1 MSVNKK
7 YKLMVVG
14 AAALQMP
21 LIKRI
26 KERGYE
32 LVVVSPNP
40 TEPGFEYADYSV
52 IADVRDQDLI
62 LEKARELKIDGAV
75 TDQTDLA
82 VRTVAYVTEK
92 MGLSSIGYNISC
104 LFTDKV
110 LMRKK
115 CKELDLNP
123 IPYALVHNLYD
134 AIEFYDTLGAPA
146 IIKPA
151 DSQASKGVHKITCR
165 QDMIMYFKEAM
176 DYSRNGKV
184 IIEKFI
190 NGFELLVDSLIVDG
204 EIKVLTIGEYT
215 PFAKKDVFSIHMT
228 IFQSKCPK
236 DVKEKVSTFN
246 NQIIKKFG
254 LNNSRTHAE
263 YLYDGEKCYLVEI
276 AARGGGVFISSD
288 AVKFCAGIST
298 EDFLIDA
305 AVGNL
310 YMPEPSSDFVG
321 QYFGELFFYMPEGE
335 IISIEGIEE
344 VLKLPFVH
352 NCLLTG
358 IEVGIK
364 TPPITDK
371 NGRKLFTLTGNSY
384 DELEKRMCLIKSM
397 IDIKVRTD
405 NGIEGIIWS

>member
-1 MSVNKK
+1 MEVNKK
-7 YKLMVVG
+7 YRLMVVG
-14 AAALQMP
+14 AAALQIP

-26 KERGYE
+26 KERNYE
-32 LVVVSPNP
+32 LVVVSPNL
-40 TEPGFEYADYSV
+40 TEPGFEYADYSIV
-52 IADVRDQDLI
+52 ADVRDQDLI

-92 MGLSSIGYNISC
+92 MNLPSIGYNISC

-123 IPYALVHNLYD
+123 IPYALVHNLHD

-151 DSQASKGVHKITCR
+151 DSQASKGVHKITCK
-165 QDMIMYFKEAM
+165 QDLIMYFKEAT

-190 NGFELLVDSLIVDG
+190 NGFELLVDSLVVDG
-204 EIKVLTIGEYT
+204 DIKVLTIGEYA
-215 PFAKKDVFSIHMT
+215 PFARKDVFSSHMT
-228 IFQSKCPK
+228 IFPSKCPK
-236 DVKEKVSTFN
+236 IVKEKVSVFN
-246 NQIIKKFG
+246 NEIIRKFG
-254 LNNSRTHAE
+254 LNNSRAHAE

-288 AVKFCAGIST
+288 AVKFCSGISN
-298 EDFLIDA
+298 EDFLIDVA
-305 AVGNL
+305 LGNF
-310 YMPEPSSDFVG
+310 YMPEPRFDFIK
-321 QYFGELFFYMPEGE
+321 QYFGELFFYIPEGE
-335 IISIEGIEE
+335 IISVEGIEK

-371 NGRKLFTLTGNSY
+371 NGRKLFTITGNSY
-384 DELEKRMCLIKSM
+384 DELEERMHLIKSM
-397 IDIKVRTD
+397 IDIKVLTD
-405 NGIEGIIWS
+405 NGIESIIWS